1 MSWLFVDPIDLNS
14 KHRNFIQWAALQ
26 REHRETLTGHDEG
39 DVAVAVGVHG
49 HVAALEGGP
58 AITGEP

>member
-1 MSWLFVDPIDLNS
+1 MYSITLGRADDWT
-14 KHRNFIQWAALQ
+14 A
-26 REHRETLTGHDEG
+26 TLTGHDEG

-58 AITGEP
+58 AIRDKS

>member
-1 MSWLFVDPIDLNS
+1 MKINDNCSID
-14 KHRNFIQWAALQ
+14 HGV
-26 REHRETLTGHDEG
+26 TLTSHDEG

-58 AITGEP
+58 AIRGKSLTFSS